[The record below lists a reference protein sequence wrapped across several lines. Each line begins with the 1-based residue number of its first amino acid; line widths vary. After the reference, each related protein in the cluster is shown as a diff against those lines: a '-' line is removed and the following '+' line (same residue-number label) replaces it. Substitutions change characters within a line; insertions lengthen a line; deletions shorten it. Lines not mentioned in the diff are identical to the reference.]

1 MTSYGTPRR
10 DRQSNAWQDW
20 ANLILG
26 LWLFAS
32 PWLIH
37 FTGATAA
44 AWNAWIFGAIIA
56 ILAAAALYEA
66 QRWEE
71 WTNVVLGIWVAVS
84 PWLLGFSGDQMTM
97 WNALVVGILVLCI
110 AGWELYELPAQ
121 ARPQQ

>member
-1 MTSYGTPRR
+1 MTSYGTPRG

-32 PWLIH
+32 PWLLH

-44 AWNAWIFGAIIA
+44 ARNAWIFGAIIA
-56 ILAAAALYEA
+56 VLAAATLYEV

-71 WTNVVLGIWVAVS
+71 WTNVVLGLWVAIS
-84 PWLLGFSGDQMTM
+84 PWLLRFSGDQVTM
-97 WNALVVGILVLCI
+97 RNALIVGILVLCI
-110 AGWELYELPAQ
+110 AGWELYELPA
-121 ARPQQ
+121 RPRTQQ

>member
-1 MTSYGTPRR
+1 MTSYGTPRG

-32 PWLIH
+32 PWLLH

-56 ILAAAALYEA
+56 VLAAVALYEV

-71 WTNVVLGIWVAVS
+71 WTNVVLGLWVAIS
-84 PWLLGFSGDQMTM
+84 PWLLRFSGDQVTM
-97 WNALVVGILVLCI
+97 RNALIVGILVLCI
-110 AGWELYELPAQ
+110 AGWELYELPA
-121 ARPQQ
+121 RPSTQQ